1 MLDEEELLKLDKAA
15 QLILAGERREACEI
29 LEALTYRND
38 PRVYR
43 MLGRTYLL
51 SNDSSNNI
59 QNPELGFE
67 YLHKAIALGDL
78 YSSLYV
84 GRALFHGDLVHK
96 DYELA
101 FKYLNNLKNSNIG
114 EGHLYLAA
122 CYIKGLGVEKSDNDA
137 ERHLRL
143 VIANMDNNTKDTLS
157 IIKRNNLVKYYL
169 SLIKVYL
176 TRNKYGEK
184 RFRRS

>member
-1 MLDEEELLKLDKAA
+1 MLSEIELLELDKAA
-15 QLILAGERREACEI
+15 QLILTGKRSEACEI
-29 LEALTYRND
+29 LEALIDKND

-43 MLGRTYLL
+43 MLGRTYLF
-51 SNDSSNNI
+51 SNDASNNI

-67 YLHKAIALGDL
+67 YLHKAIALGDM

-114 EGHLYLAA
+114 EGHVYLSK
-122 CYIKGLGVEKSDNDA
+122 CYENGLGVAKSLEIAKHHCCLAHMCDEGQAKA
-137 ERHLRL
+137 ELLRL
-143 VIANMDNNTKDTLS
+143 NGGSK
-157 IIKRNNLVKYYL
+157 VKYYL
-169 SLIKVYL
+169 SLWKFVF
-176 TRNKYGEK
+176 K
-184 RFRRS
+184 RS